1 MSFTAVVLPILS
13 PVPMGASHF
22 CVHGAFPDNVLYW
35 GRCRDVLCP
44 LPVKMQLFLLPPF
57 NEHLPAVLKVALFL
71 CCEPRSSSQSALLC
85 HARWSRA
92 PRGCPQPLPRG
103 DALAAPVVVLG
114 TWSHRGATDGW
125 RQPGCGN
132 LGASAA
138 RQCCPVGGSEALAS
152 AKRGVC
158 RAMHRSC
165 SFCQEAAPWQGQSV
179 KPLILAH
186 SNGWR

>member
-1 MSFTAVVLPILS
+1 
-13 PVPMGASHF
+13 MGASHF

-152 AKRGVC
+152 AKRGVLPNV
-158 RAMHRSC
+158 RVTVASPG
-165 SFCQEAAPWQGQSV
+165 AAQLGEGHLPPLSLPHKRCHSRVLVTPQLV
-179 KPLILAH
+179 K
-186 SNGWR
+186 G